1 MFAGRGTRRARFGV
15 VLVAVVLALTG
26 FSTSGG
32 SSGKKSSSGGGGC
45 SSSKSSK
52 KSSSSS
58 TTKKNYGSGGSAT
71 ASPTPSASATGG
83 VATAVVASCGD
94 ATQPST
100 TVDVTSLLGRKATFE
115 VSMYREEA
123 GGAIIETASGKITLD
138 ARATGTTTIAMNQ
151 PGRAGD
157 VSKCRVSAVHV
168 VADASPS
175 ASTSTSTSTGG
186 SGTGK
191 PGSKSTPKPTPKATK
206 TRS

>member
-1 MFAGRGTRRARFGV
+1 MVGGRGRSRVRFGA

-52 KSSSSS
+52 KSRSSTSSSGNG
-58 TTKKNYGSGGSAT
+58 KGYGST
-71 ASPTPSASATGG
+71 ASPSPSATGG
-83 VATAVVASCGD
+83 VATAVVTSCGD
-94 ATQPST
+94 ASRPST
-100 TVDVTSLLGRKATFE
+100 TVEVTSLLGRKATFA

-123 GGAIIETASGKITLD
+123 GGALIETASGEITLD
-138 ARATGTTTIAMNQ
+138 ARATGTTDIAMTR

-157 VSKCRVSAVHV
+157 VAKCRIGSVHV

-175 ASTSTSTSTGG
+175 ASASTPD
-186 SGTGK
+186 SGIGRS
-191 PGSKSTPKPTPKATK
+191 GSKATPKATPKPNPK
-206 TRS
+206 TTKPRT